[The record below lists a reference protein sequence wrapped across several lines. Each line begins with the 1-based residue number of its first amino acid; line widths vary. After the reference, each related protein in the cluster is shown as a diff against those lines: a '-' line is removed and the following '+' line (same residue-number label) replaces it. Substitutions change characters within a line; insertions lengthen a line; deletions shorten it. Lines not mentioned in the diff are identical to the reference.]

1 MQQAALLQ
9 MRQAGA
15 LAGNAAEGGIV
26 AEAHL
31 RIGFVPQR
39 LPAFDGL
46 LIEPLGSGQHLVAVG
61 HGPHRLGI
69 EERIPLGIRPHAIG
83 GALPLI
89 EFAGLGQGLTR
100 TGGHAGTAAVAERR
114 LGHRIGSEFGVGQD
128 EGEALQRAEAGCQKE
143 SAEANL
149 QSARKALKRQKGQAH
164 EELECA
170 YEEAKRDVAMARY
183 YRDAALLAEKITGW
197 SLGLPPAQR
206 FIVCSGGGPGIMAAA
221 SEGAR
226 RAGGI
231 SIGLNISLP
240 FEQKPNPFQT
250 RKYTFE
256 FHYFFIRKF
265 WFFYLARAFVVFP
278 GGFGTCDELFE
289 VLTLIQTRKT
299 SKHMPVVMFGSS
311 FWKEVIHFDAMV
323 KWGVIDRDDLNLF
336 QFADSVDDAFEYLK
350 NELGRY

>member
-1 MQQAALLQ
+1 MNDKKDEKPGSWPVKAYQNTEF
-9 MRQAGA
+9 
-15 LAGNAAEGGIV
+15 LASRDGRAVRILCEFQEP
-26 AEAHL
+26 EARFRKL
-31 RIGFVPQR
+31 NVRRTVVF
-39 LPAFDGL
+39 F
-46 LIEPLGSGQHLVAVG
+46 GSA
-61 HGPHRLGI
+61 RT
-69 EERIPLGIRPHAIG
+69 
-83 GALPLI
+83 
-89 EFAGLGQGLTR
+89 LTP
-100 TGGHAGTAAVAERR
+100 
-114 LGHRIGSEFGVGQD
+114 
-128 EGEALQRAEAGCQKE
+128 E